1 MKDIPSL
8 LTPINDWTPV
18 FKTDW
23 WIETKEKGFNIF
35 HLQVSSCDL
44 KKKNTGLLTTFFFS
58 KNLQTV

>member
-1 MKDIPSL
+1 MKDIPSF

-23 WIETKEKGFNIF
+23 WIETKEKGFNVF

-44 KKKNTGLLTTFFFS
+44 KKKILDF
-58 KNLQTV
+58 